1 MRMLVSVRDVAEA
14 REALRAGVDFIDLKE
29 PSAGALGGLALP
41 VIREVVAALR
51 AGAGAGVSMRPGA
64 EGAGGRGAGGVI
76 EPASASASGEVNV
89 GARARGPMISATIGD
104 LPPDALQLIL
114 DRAKAV
120 GACGVDLVKVG
131 VPGRGAAA
139 CVVLEALAA
148 LPLAIVPVL
157 IADDGLDAAVIDAA
171 CAPAFAAVMAD
182 TQAKRAGSLL
192 ELLGAD
198 ALAAFI
204 DRAHAA
210 GRLVGLAGALRLADL
225 PALERLGADFAGFRS
240 AVCDG
245 SREGRLDPGRLEAL
259 HAAIAIRG
267 QARSHGSGAS
277 GRLEALHAA
286 VAIRGQA
293 RSHGSG
299 ATGRLEALH
308 VAVAIRGQA
317 RSHGSGA
324 TGGLEALGEAVAM
337 TPTAAPVQIRAADAL
352 AT

>member
-41 VIREVVAALR
+41 VIREVAAALR
-51 AGAGAGVSMRPGA
+51 AGAGGQVGGTGHPRA
-64 EGAGGRGAGGVI
+64 EGDGGEA
-76 EPASASASGEVNV
+76 
-89 GARARGPMISATIGD
+89 ARARPLSGTVGRLEHDARRATAGGPRPLISATIGD
-104 LPPDALQLIL
+104 LPPQAREAICARALE
-114 DRAKAV
+114 V

-204 DRAHAA
+204 DRAHTA
-210 GRLVGLAGALRLADL
+210 GCMVGLAGALRLADV
-225 PALERLGADFAGFRS
+225 PALARLGPDFAGFRS

-245 SREGRLDPGRLEAL
+245 SRAGRLDPRRLD
-259 HAAIAIRG
+259 
-267 QARSHGSGAS
+267 
-277 GRLEALHAA
+277 ALHAA

-293 RSHGSG
+293 RSHGPS
-299 ATGRLEALH
+299 
-308 VAVAIRGQA
+308 
-317 RSHGSGA
+317 A
-324 TGGLEALGEAVAM
+324 TGGLEALGAAVAM

>member
-14 REALRAGVDFIDLKE
+14 REAMRAGVDFIDLKE

-51 AGAGAGVSMRPGA
+51 AGGRAEGLARPDSEGRGDRATSRAGAVVGHADAATRGA
-64 EGAGGRGAGGVI
+64 EQ
-76 EPASASASGEVNV
+76 P
-89 GARARGPMISATIGD
+89 GARAHVPMISATIGD
-104 LPPDALQLIL
+104 LPADAIELIL
-114 DRAKAV
+114 ERARAV

-139 CVVLEALAA
+139 CAVLAALAA

-192 ELLGAD
+192 ELLGTD

-210 GRLVGLAGALRLADL
+210 GRMVGLAGALRKADL
-225 PALERLGADFAGFRS
+225 PQLARLGPDFAGFRS

-245 SREGRLDPGRLEAL
+245 RREGRLDPRRLEAL
-259 HAAIAIRG
+259 HAAIAMPASPLPRG
-267 QARSHGSGAS
+267 PATASAPVGAALAAKRPVERAFAGKPAPTDSCSHGP
-277 GRLEALHAA
+277 
-286 VAIRGQA
+286 
-293 RSHGSG
+293 G
-299 ATGRLEALH
+299 ATGRLEALGG
-308 VAVAIRGQA
+308 AIAMSPTTAPVPIGPA
-317 RSHGSGA
+317 A
-324 TGGLEALGEAVAM
+324 EALAV
-337 TPTAAPVQIRAADAL
+337 
-352 AT
+352 

>member
-14 REALRAGVDFIDLKE
+14 QEALRAGVDFIDLKE
-29 PSAGALGGLALP
+29 PAAGALGGLALP
-41 VIREVVAALR
+41 VIRAVVAALR
-51 AGAGAGVSMRPGA
+51 AGGRAEGLARPDSEGRGDRATSRAGAVVGHADAATRSA
-64 EGAGGRGAGGVI
+64 EQ
-76 EPASASASGEVNV
+76 P
-89 GARARGPMISATIGD
+89 GARANVPMISATIGD
-104 LPPDALQLIL
+104 LPPDAIELIL
-114 DRAKAV
+114 ERARAV

-139 CVVLEALAA
+139 CAVLEALAA

-192 ELLGAD
+192 ELLGTD

-210 GRLVGLAGALRLADL
+210 GRMVGLAGALRLADL
-225 PALERLGADFAGFRS
+225 AQLARLRPDFAGFRS

-245 SREGRLDPGRLEAL
+245 RREGRLDPRRLEAL
-259 HAAIAIRG
+259 HAAIAMRASPLPRG
-267 QARSHGSGAS
+267 PATASAPVGAALAAKRPVERAFAGKPATTDSCSHGPGATD
-277 GRLEALHAA
+277 RLEAP
-286 VAIRGQA
+286 
-293 RSHGSG
+293 
-299 ATGRLEALH
+299 
-308 VAVAIRGQA
+308 
-317 RSHGSGA
+317 
-324 TGGLEALGEAVAM
+324 GGAVAM
-337 TPTAAPVQIRAADAL
+337 TPTAAPAQSRAAEVL

>member
-41 VIREVVAALR
+41 VIRAVVAALR
-51 AGAGAGVSMRPGA
+51 AGGGAEAWVRPGA
-64 EGAGGRGAGGVI
+64 EPSGGCGCGGDGAGGVI
-76 EPASASASGEVNV
+76 GSASAGSSCAGH
-89 GARARGPMISATIGD
+89 GAGAHVPLISATIGD
-104 LPPDALQLIL
+104 LPPDAIELIL
-114 DRAKAV
+114 ERARAV

-139 CVVLEALAA
+139 CAVLEALAA

-157 IADDGLDAAVIDAA
+157 IADDGLDTAVIDAA

-198 ALAAFI
+198 VLAAFI

-210 GRLVGLAGALRLADL
+210 GRMVGLAGAVRLADL
-225 PALERLGADFAGFRS
+225 PQLARLGPDFAGFRS

-259 HAAIAIRG
+259 RAAI
-267 QARSHGSGAS
+267 
-277 GRLEALHAA
+277 
-286 VAIRGQA
+286 
-293 RSHGSG
+293 
-299 ATGRLEALH
+299 
-308 VAVAIRGQA
+308 
-317 RSHGSGA
+317 
-324 TGGLEALGEAVAM
+324 AM
-337 TPTAAPVQIRAADAL
+337 TPTAAPVPIRPAADAL
-352 AT
+352 AP

>member
-14 REALRAGVDFIDLKE
+14 QEALRAGVDFIDLKE
-29 PSAGALGGLALP
+29 PAAGALGGLALP

-51 AGAGAGVSMRPGA
+51 AGGRAEGLTGRDSEGRGECAGSRAGVVVAHADAGASGA
-64 EGAGGRGAGGVI
+64 AQ
-76 EPASASASGEVNV
+76 V
-89 GARARGPMISATIGD
+89 GARARAPMISATIGD
-104 LPPDALQLIL
+104 LPPDGLERIL
-114 DRAKAV
+114 ERARAV

-131 VPGRGAAA
+131 VPGRGTAA
-139 CVVLEALAA
+139 CAVLDALAA

-198 ALAAFI
+198 VLAAFI

-210 GRLVGLAGALRLADL
+210 GRMVGLAGALRLADL
-225 PALERLGADFAGFRS
+225 PQLARLGPDFAGFRS

-245 SREGRLDPGRLEAL
+245 SRAGRLDPGRLEAL
-259 HAAIAIRG
+259 R
-267 QARSHGSGAS
+267 
-277 GRLEALHAA
+277 AA

-293 RSHGSG
+293 RAHGQG
-299 ATGRLEALH
+299 ATGRLEALR
-308 VAVAIRGQA
+308 AAI
-317 RSHGSGA
+317 
-324 TGGLEALGEAVAM
+324 AM
-337 TPTAAPVQIRAADAL
+337 TPTAAPVPIRPAAEVL

>member
-41 VIREVVAALR
+41 VIRAVVAALR
-51 AGAGAGVSMRPGA
+51 AGDAEQDAG
-64 EGAGGRGAGGVI
+64 
-76 EPASASASGEVNV
+76 
-89 GARARGPMISATIGD
+89 RAHAPMISATIGD
-104 LPPDALQLIL
+104 LPPDGLERIL
-114 DRAKAV
+114 ERARAV

-139 CVVLEALAA
+139 CAVLEALAA

-171 CAPAFAAVMAD
+171 CVPAFAAVIDAACVPAFAAVMAD

-192 ELLGAD
+192 ELLGED

-210 GRLVGLAGALRLADL
+210 GRTVGLAGALRLADL
-225 PALERLGADFAGFRS
+225 PVLARLGPDFAGFRS

-245 SREGRLDPGRLEAL
+245 RREGRLDPRRLEAL
-259 HAAIAIRG
+259 RAAI
-267 QARSHGSGAS
+267 
-277 GRLEALHAA
+277 
-286 VAIRGQA
+286 
-293 RSHGSG
+293 
-299 ATGRLEALH
+299 
-308 VAVAIRGQA
+308 
-317 RSHGSGA
+317 
-324 TGGLEALGEAVAM
+324 AM
-337 TPTAAPVQIRAADAL
+337 TPTTAPVQIRPAAEVL
-352 AT
+352 AV

>member
-14 REALRAGVDFIDLKE
+14 REAMRAGVDFIDLKE

-51 AGAGAGVSMRPGA
+51 AGNAEQDVGGAH
-64 EGAGGRGAGGVI
+64 
-76 EPASASASGEVNV
+76 
-89 GARARGPMISATIGD
+89 GPMISATIGD
-104 LPPDALQLIL
+104 LPPDALKRIL
-114 DRAKAV
+114 ERARAV

-139 CVVLEALAA
+139 CAVLEALAA

-157 IADDGLDAAVIDAA
+157 IADDGLDTAVIDAA

-198 ALAAFI
+198 VLAAFI

-210 GRLVGLAGALRLADL
+210 GRMVGLAGALRLADL
-225 PALERLGADFAGFRS
+225 PQLARLGPDFAGFRS

-245 SREGRLDPGRLEAL
+245 SRAGRLDPGRLEAL
-259 HAAIAIRG
+259 R
-267 QARSHGSGAS
+267 
-277 GRLEALHAA
+277 AA

-293 RSHGSG
+293 RAHGPG
-299 ATGRLEALH
+299 ARGRLEALR
-308 VAVAIRGQA
+308 AAI
-317 RSHGSGA
+317 
-324 TGGLEALGEAVAM
+324 AM
-337 TPTAAPVQIRAADAL
+337 TPTAAPVPIRPAAEVL

>member
-1 MRMLVSVRDVAEA
+1 MRLLVSVRDVAEA

-29 PSAGALGGLALP
+29 PAAGALGGLALA

-51 AGAGAGVSMRPGA
+51 AGD
-64 EGAGGRGAGGVI
+64 
-76 EPASASASGEVNV
+76 SAQDA
-89 GARARGPMISATIGD
+89 ARSQAPMISATIGD
-104 LPPDALQLIL
+104 LAPDALEAIL
-114 DRAKAV
+114 ARVQAV

-131 VPGRGAAA
+131 VPGRGKAA
-139 CVVLEALAA
+139 CALLEALAA

-182 TQAKRAGSLL
+182 TQAKGAGSLP

-225 PALERLGADFAGFRS
+225 PDLVRLGPDFAGFRS

-245 SREGRLDPGRLEAL
+245 SRAGRLDPGRLEAL
-259 HAAIAIRG
+259 R
-267 QARSHGSGAS
+267 
-277 GRLEALHAA
+277 
-286 VAIRGQA
+286 
-293 RSHGSG
+293 
-299 ATGRLEALH
+299 
-308 VAVAIRGQA
+308 
-317 RSHGSGA
+317 
-324 TGGLEALGEAVAM
+324 VAM
-337 TPTAAPVQIRAADAL
+337 GMAAEGAAAEVTAFAFAADAAQAPARPAAVVL
-352 AT
+352 AV

>member
-14 REALRAGVDFIDLKE
+14 REAVRAGVDFIDLKE
-29 PSAGALGGLALP
+29 PAAGALGGLALP

-51 AGAGAGVSMRPGA
+51 AGDAEQGAA
-64 EGAGGRGAGGVI
+64 
-76 EPASASASGEVNV
+76 PACA
-89 GARARGPMISATIGD
+89 PMISATIGD
-104 LPPDALQLIL
+104 LAPDALERIL
-114 DRAKAV
+114 ERARAV

-192 ELLGAD
+192 EILGED

-210 GRLVGLAGALRLADL
+210 GRTVGLAGALRLADL
-225 PALERLGADFAGFRS
+225 PQLARLGPDFAGFRS
-240 AVCDG
+240 AVCAG
-245 SREGRLDPGRLEAL
+245 RRAGRLDPRRLEAL
-259 HAAIAIRG
+259 RAAIAMSPTTAPVPIG
-267 QARSHGSGAS
+267 PAA
-277 GRLEALHAA
+277 EALA
-286 VAIRGQA
+286 V
-293 RSHGSG
+293 
-299 ATGRLEALH
+299 
-308 VAVAIRGQA
+308 
-317 RSHGSGA
+317 
-324 TGGLEALGEAVAM
+324 
-337 TPTAAPVQIRAADAL
+337 
-352 AT
+352 

>member
-14 REALRAGVDFIDLKE
+14 QEALRAGVDFIDLKE

-41 VIREVVAALR
+41 VIRAVVAALR
-51 AGAGAGVSMRPGA
+51 AGDAEQDAG
-64 EGAGGRGAGGVI
+64 
-76 EPASASASGEVNV
+76 
-89 GARARGPMISATIGD
+89 RAHAPMISATIGD
-104 LPPDALQLIL
+104 LPPDGLERIL
-114 DRAKAV
+114 ERARAV

-139 CVVLEALAA
+139 CAVLEALAA

-157 IADDGLDAAVIDAA
+157 IADDGLDTAVIDAA

-198 ALAAFI
+198 VLAAFI

-210 GRLVGLAGALRLADL
+210 GRMVGLAGALRLADL
-225 PALERLGADFAGFRS
+225 PQLARLGPDFAGFRS

-245 SREGRLDPGRLEAL
+245 SRAGRLDPGRLEAL

-267 QARSHGSGAS
+267 QARVHGPGAR
-277 GRLEALHAA
+277 GRLEALRAA
-286 VAIRGQA
+286 I
-293 RSHGSG
+293 
-299 ATGRLEALH
+299 
-308 VAVAIRGQA
+308 
-317 RSHGSGA
+317 
-324 TGGLEALGEAVAM
+324 AM
-337 TPTAAPVQIRAADAL
+337 TPTTAPVPIGPAAEAL
-352 AT
+352 AV

>member
-41 VIREVVAALR
+41 VIRAVVAALR
-51 AGAGAGVSMRPGA
+51 AGDAEQDAG
-64 EGAGGRGAGGVI
+64 
-76 EPASASASGEVNV
+76 
-89 GARARGPMISATIGD
+89 RAHAPMISATNGD
-104 LPPDALQLIL
+104 LPPDGLERIL
-114 DRAKAV
+114 ERARAV

-139 CVVLEALAA
+139 CAVLEALAA

-157 IADDGLDAAVIDAA
+157 IADDGLDTAVIDAA

-192 ELLGAD
+192 ELLGTD

-210 GRLVGLAGALRLADL
+210 GRMVGLAGALRLADL
-225 PALERLGADFAGFRS
+225 PQLARLGPDFAGFRS

-267 QARSHGSGAS
+267 QARAHG
-277 GRLEALHAA
+277 
-286 VAIRGQA
+286 Q
-293 RSHGSG
+293 G
-299 ATGRLEALH
+299 ATGRLEALR
-308 VAVAIRGQA
+308 AAI
-317 RSHGSGA
+317 
-324 TGGLEALGEAVAM
+324 AM
-337 TPTAAPVQIRAADAL
+337 TPTAAPVPIRPAAEVL

>member
-14 REALRAGVDFIDLKE
+14 REAMRAGVDFIDLKE

-51 AGAGAGVSMRPGA
+51 AGGRAEGLARPDSEGRGDRATSRAGAVVGHADAATRGA
-64 EGAGGRGAGGVI
+64 EQ
-76 EPASASASGEVNV
+76 P
-89 GARARGPMISATIGD
+89 GARAHVPMISATIGD
-104 LPPDALQLIL
+104 LPADAIELIL
-114 DRAKAV
+114 ERARAV

-139 CVVLEALAA
+139 CAVLAALAA

-198 ALAAFI
+198 VLAAFI

-210 GRLVGLAGALRLADL
+210 GRMVGLAGALRLADL
-225 PALERLGADFAGFRS
+225 PQLARLGPDFAGFRS

-245 SREGRLDPGRLEAL
+245 SRAGRLDPGRLEAL
-259 HAAIAIRG
+259 R
-267 QARSHGSGAS
+267 
-277 GRLEALHAA
+277 AA

-293 RSHGSG
+293 RAHGQG
-299 ATGRLEALH
+299 ARGRLEALR
-308 VAVAIRGQA
+308 AAI
-317 RSHGSGA
+317 
-324 TGGLEALGEAVAM
+324 AM
-337 TPTAAPVQIRAADAL
+337 TPTAAPVPIRPAAEVL

>member
-1 MRMLVSVRDVAEA
+1 MRMLVSVRDVTEA

-51 AGAGAGVSMRPGA
+51 GGGAAQ
-64 EGAGGRGAGGVI
+64 AGG
-76 EPASASASGEVNV
+76 PAHA
-89 GARARGPMISATIGD
+89 PLISATIGD
-104 LPPDALQLIL
+104 LPPDAPEIIL
-114 DRAKAV
+114 ERARAV

-139 CVVLEALAA
+139 CAALEALAV

-192 ELLGAD
+192 ELLGTD

-210 GRLVGLAGALRLADL
+210 GRMVGLAGALRVADL
-225 PALERLGADFAGFRS
+225 PQLARLGPDFAGFRS

-245 SREGRLDPGRLEAL
+245 SRAGRLDPRRLEAL
-259 HAAIAIRG
+259 RAAI
-267 QARSHGSGAS
+267 
-277 GRLEALHAA
+277 
-286 VAIRGQA
+286 
-293 RSHGSG
+293 
-299 ATGRLEALH
+299 
-308 VAVAIRGQA
+308 
-317 RSHGSGA
+317 
-324 TGGLEALGEAVAM
+324 AM
-337 TPTAAPVQIRAADAL
+337 TPTDAPAQSRRAADAL
-352 AT
+352 AM